1 MHGAHPCLHRL
12 ADLSPLHRAHHERRL
27 WRAVIIKRR
36 AVIINGSAL
45 LTVWVAS
52 TLQVMLSNGVARDTA
67 SLAAKSVLLAMTVR
81 GLQSRQR

>member
-27 WRAVIIKRR
+27 RR

-67 SLAAKSVLLAMTVR
+67 SMAAKSVLLAMTVR